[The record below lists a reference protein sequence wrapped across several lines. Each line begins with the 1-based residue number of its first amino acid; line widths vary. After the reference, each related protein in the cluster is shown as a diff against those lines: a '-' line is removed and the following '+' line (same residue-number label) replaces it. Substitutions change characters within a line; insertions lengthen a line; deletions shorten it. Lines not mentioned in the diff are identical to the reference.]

1 VTTFKSLFIHRL
13 EMIIIIIII
22 ILFARKENH
31 IKRANN
37 SKNEQDN
44 KA

>member
-13 EMIIIIIII
+13 EMIIIIII